1 MKENLLLL
9 KGFEI
14 FIKGSS
20 ATNTL
25 YIPAL

>member
-9 KGFEI
+9 RCFEI

-20 ATNTL
+20 PANIS
-25 YIPAL
+25 YITMS